1 MSHDPQ
7 HFSAALARLSQ
18 REFASVRAFA
28 TKLDVSHTNVRQLL
42 GGQRCSREILARVL
56 ALFPAPEDYWLLVSA
71 HLLDE
76 AAAAGV
82 DLGKLVVRPTDGVTL
97 SELRLSVVFEDYL
110 GVIARRL
117 KNEAERPEKERLISQ
132 EIEWLSRVVVEL
144 TAREADASVYPFA
157 QERAALVAEDKS
169 EVSAAAGLALEALKD
184 KAAQVNPPLADK
196 AIPARRK

>member
-1 MSHDPQ
+1 MSHEPQ
-7 HFSAALARLSQ
+7 HFSAALGRLSA
-18 REFASVRAFA
+18 RDFASMRAFA
-28 TKLDVSHTNVRQLL
+28 TALDVSHTNVRQLL
-42 GGQRCSREILARVL
+42 GGQRCSREILSRVL
-56 ALFPAPEDYWLLVSA
+56 ALFPVPEDYWLLVSA

-82 DLGKLVVRPTDGVTL
+82 DLGRLVVRPTDGVTL

-117 KNEAERPEKERLISQ
+117 KEEAERPEKERLISQ

-157 QERAALVAEDKS
+157 AEKSAMVAEDKPG
-169 EVSAAAGLALEALKD
+169 VSAAAGLALEALKD
-184 KAAQVNPPLADK
+184 KAAQVNPPLVDK
-196 AIPARRK
+196 AIPARHK